1 MGHRNWIKKVKHTV
15 CLIVSALKEG
25 EVGENREFGEEGRA
39 AILRLPGKVLWAE
52 LYPLKPPISK
62 P

>member
-1 MGHRNWIKKVKHTV
+1 M

-25 EVGENREFGEEGRA
+25 EVGENREFGEEERA